1 MNHELTG
8 TATVHLECDI
18 NYSFRLRAW
27 GDRTVYNEQS
37 SGWVYDKEVNDC
49 DQPPATP
56 SATPV
61 TETASTYSKST
72 PSKESDPM
80 NNAEDP
86 LCPDLDDH
94 WSKLNYTVTYDES
107 TELYRFTVRSLD
119 WKGRKPSVGVPT
131 IEGTLASEFYYSGH
145 EYEGITRY
153 YLDGETETGAAT
165 EQGPF
170 TDGGDCRY
178 GALRSA
184 AGPWSSGPG
193 RAGRDTYVRLPLRHY
208 RADGPA

>member
-8 TATVHLECDI
+8 TATVHLECGI
-18 NYSFRLRAW
+18 NYRFRLRAW

-107 TELYRFTVRSLD
+107 TELYRFTVRQPGLE
-119 WKGRKPSVGVPT
+119 RP
-131 IEGTLASEFYYSGH
+131 
-145 EYEGITRY
+145 
-153 YLDGETETGAAT
+153 
-165 EQGPF
+165 Q
-170 TDGGDCRY
+170 
-178 GALRSA
+178 ALRRR
-184 AGPWSSGPG
+184 PDHRRDPG
-193 RAGRDTYVRLPLRHY
+193 ERILLQRP
-208 RADGPA
+208 